1 MCVGNGGGDSDGDG
15 DGDGDAAGGGGI
27 GGGGDNDGEDR
38 SLQASLKR
46 AAAAKLGASIE
57 SMMPLAD
64 RAWSS
69 AGSSKMAAA
78 LQEGRERLAERKAEV
93 GDEAALAE
101 LQVSIRAA
109 DAEAEARAA
118 ASALLRGRPRLWLVG
133 RDGVINEEVG
143 APGVLEAEEL
153 RLIPGSAG
161 AVRRLRPSGKVAI
174 ISKPSTRGKGPLG
187 AA

>member
-1 MCVGNGGGDSDGDG
+1 MRRAVLLLLLATSAASWTARLRWQTSARPHAALTFSAAMCVGNGGGDSDGDG

-27 GGGGDNDGEDR
+27 GGGGDNDR

-93 GDEAALAE
+93 GDEAALEPLTPSLTLTLA
-101 LQVSIRAA
+101 LTLSRWATS
-109 DAEAEARAA
+109 RPTRHWCPSRRRRWRPAA
-118 ASALLRGRPRLWLVG
+118 AVSWPTT
-133 RDGVINEEVG
+133 
-143 APGVLEAEEL
+143 
-153 RLIPGSAG
+153 S
-161 AVRRLRPSGKVAI
+161 SG
-174 ISKPSTRGKGPLG
+174 
-187 AA
+187 